1 MALGVA
7 LGTILF
13 TNRWFIG
20 NTGALPIEAPDLFG
34 VNLAA
39 NVGTDFNRWEY
50 GIMLLIVTA
59 LCALFV
65 VNIRRSGTGLRF
77 LAIRANE
84 RAAAAC
90 GVNGA
95 AVKLRFCIF
104 HPSLQ
109 GSGEQ

>member
-1 MALGVA
+1 
-7 LGTILF
+7 
-13 TNRWFIG
+13 
-20 NTGALPIEAPDLFG
+20 
-34 VNLAA
+34 
-39 NVGTDFNRWEY
+39 
-50 GIMLLIVTA
+50 MLLIVKA

-95 AVKLRFCIF
+95 AVKLQAFAFSSFLAGLGGAMMAYFADKLGRV
-104 HPSLQ
+104 LQ
-109 GSGEQ
+109 RICQLAL